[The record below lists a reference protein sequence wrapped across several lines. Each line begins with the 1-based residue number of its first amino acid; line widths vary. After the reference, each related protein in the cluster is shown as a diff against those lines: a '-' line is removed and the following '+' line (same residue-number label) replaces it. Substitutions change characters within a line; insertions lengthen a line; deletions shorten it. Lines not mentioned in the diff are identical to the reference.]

1 MMFVYEGSQSL
12 TVFSHAIMLTR
23 LGIGRKFN
31 VDKTFRGRPGLLLN
45 VLCTINLR
53 PVSRGKWVKKSFV
66 NHTSKYFKRSS
77 YYLPMKFYSNRKRH
91 LVEAFPGYH
100 GALQHEVPIAV
111 LYSETTFFF
120 FCFQYVFTQ
129 IKSFAVPKKLLER
142 VHAWIFHYRTKIIFS
157 IKGDSDLKTSFFN
170 FFVGYTA

>member
-23 LGIGRKFN
+23 LCIGRKFN
-31 VDKTFRGRPGLLLN
+31 VDKTFRRRPGLLLN

-53 PVSRGKWVKKSFV
+53 PLSRGNWVEKSFV
-66 NHTSKYFKRSS
+66 IHTSKYFKRSS
-77 YYLPMKFYSNRKRH
+77 YYLPMKFYANRKRH
-91 LVEAFPGYH
+91 LVEAFASYH

-120 FCFQYVFTQ
+120 FVFNM
-129 IKSFAVPKKLLER
+129 FLLKLSHLLYQKNCWRGCTPEYFTIVQR
-142 VHAWIFHYRTKIIFS
+142 LFS
-157 IKGDSDLKTSFFN
+157 Q
-170 FFVGYTA
+170 

>member
-53 PVSRGKWVKKSFV
+53 PVSRGKWVEKSFV

-77 YYLPMKFYSNRKRH
+77 YYLTMKFYANRKRY
-91 LVEAFPGYH
+91 LVEAFASYH

-120 FCFQYVFTQ
+120 FVFNM
-129 IKSFAVPKKLLER
+129 FLLKLSHLLYQKNCWRGCTPEYFTIVQR
-142 VHAWIFHYRTKIIFS
+142 LFS
-157 IKGDSDLKTSFFN
+157 Q
-170 FFVGYTA
+170 